1 MTLHHYVHYS
11 WLCIFIYTTFIS
23 GQSHCDANVYG
34 KLLDHDC
41 FDLFNQLPGQALS
54 PDVDPDAHRSF
65 VEPKFLRPQFAPV
78 PNPYNTRMVQLPK
91 IWRSGWLYRS
101 DSGYSA
107 FADMVLGT
115 CRAALLSSA
124 DSFGTVHEPTS
135 IDTWRTVLNAVIDSV
150 QECVL
155 EGRGAGGMRFAN
167 SQLTFNSSI
176 YGHLLNGIK
185 LTMTIVDDASAKVVY
200 LYAPGSPFETV
211 LNQYMSSYKTG
222 IDPDNP
228 YSFSKIEMALNSS
241 TTQS

>member
-1 MTLHHYVHYS
+1 MILYRYLHCSLLYIS
-11 WLCIFIYTTFIS
+11 IYINFTS
-23 GQSHCDANVYG
+23 GQSHCDASVYG
-34 KLLDHDC
+34 KPLDHDC

-78 PNPYNTRMVQLPK
+78 PNPYSTRMVQLPK

-101 DSGYSA
+101 DSGHST

-124 DSFGTVHEPTS
+124 DSSGTVHEPTS
-135 IDTWRTVLNAVIDSV
+135 VDTWQTVLNAVIDSV

-167 SQLTFNSSI
+167 SPLIFNSSI
-176 YGHLLNGIK
+176 LDHILDRI
-185 LTMTIVDDASAKVVY
+185 T
-200 LYAPGSPFETV
+200 
-211 LNQYMSSYKTG
+211 
-222 IDPDNP
+222 
-228 YSFSKIEMALNSS
+228 
-241 TTQS
+241 